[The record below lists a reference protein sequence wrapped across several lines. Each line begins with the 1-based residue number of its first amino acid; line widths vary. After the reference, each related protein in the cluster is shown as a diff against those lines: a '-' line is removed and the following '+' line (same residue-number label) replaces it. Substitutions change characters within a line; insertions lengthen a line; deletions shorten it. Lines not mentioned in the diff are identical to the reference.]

1 MDIHLETPCCC
12 LFTVNPP
19 IILEHPKDQLGIEE
33 GSAVMFS
40 IIVVGIRLS
49 FDWIFQNGSQLATD
63 ENHAG
68 QNTSILTIYS
78 ASQHVSASYQCQV
91 SNAAGV
97 VISHPARL
105 SISK

>member
-1 MDIHLETPCCC
+1 MGIYLEIPCCC
-12 LFTVNPP
+12 LFAVNPP
-19 IILEHPKDQLGIEE
+19 IILENPKDQLGIQE

-40 IIVVGIRLS
+40 IIVVGIQLS
-49 FDWIFQNGSQLATD
+49 FDWTFQNGTQLATD
-63 ENHAG
+63 ENYAG

-91 SNAAGV
+91 SNAAGA

-105 SISK
+105 SVCK